1 MKVINIIWVCVVI
14 CSGWIT
20 PCLAQQPNEKDKVI
34 FGRVASVYEA
44 IPLDLN
50 VDELLQKVNEADR
63 QVNLAIDSLS
73 TREAKEKAR
82 LLRFSGLLRSL
93 GRYVTETGDQ
103 MLKSELAER
112 INGLDLDSPNL
123 DLLSDVEIMNLL
135 NGYFRVF
142 MSEVS
147 ELERGTYV
155 LYNIKS
161 EKVRNLYVLPML
173 IWELK
178 QKGYTTDIQNLLD
191 DIELCSKTEATIQ
204 KAKELKAEYYP
215 VRVGEM
221 APDFEMENEY
231 GNMVK
236 LSDFRGK
243 VVFIDVWA
251 TWCGGC
257 VEGLPDFMA
266 LRDQYKDRKDVV
278 FLTISDDGIEGKAH
292 WQNFLK
298 EKKYTGK
305 IPHLL
310 INNNKDRFEED
321 YCITGIPRY
330 ILIDKE
336 GKIVNAWHLSVKH
349 ELFPFFFSTELEN
362 MNRERI

>member
-1 MKVINIIWVCVVI
+1 MKMINIILGCVVI
-14 CSGWIT
+14 CSIWAT
-20 PCLAQQPNEKDKVI
+20 PCLAQQSGEKDKALLDRVVRAYNVI
-34 FGRVASVYEA
+34 PR
-44 IPLDLN
+44 DLKTDEVLRKIN
-50 VDELLQKVNEADR
+50 EVDK
-63 QVNLAIDSLS
+63 QVNLMIDSLS
-73 TREAKEKAR
+73 GKEAKEKVR
-82 LLRFSGLLRSL
+82 LICYNGLLWSL
-93 GRYVTETGDQ
+93 GVYVIETGDQ
-103 MLKSELAER
+103 TLKSELAER
-112 INGLDLDSPNL
+112 VKGLDLDSPNL
-123 DLLSDVEIMNLL
+123 ELLSDVETANLL

-142 MSEVS
+142 MSNMS
-147 ELERGTYV
+147 RLERASHV

-161 EKVRNLYVLPML
+161 EKVRNPYVLSTL
-173 IWELK
+173 VSELK
-178 QKGYTTDIQNLLD
+178 QIGYTSGVQNLID

-336 GKIVNAWHLSVKH
+336 GKIVNAWHVSTRH
-349 ELFPFFFSTELEN
+349 EMFPWFFGVELDN
-362 MNRERI
+362 LNKN

>member
-14 CSGWIT
+14 CYGWIT
-20 PCLAQQPNEKDKVI
+20 PCSAQQPNERDKVI
-34 FGRVASVYEA
+34 LEQVEYVYNV
-44 IPLDLN
+44 IPFDLN
-50 VDELLQKVNEADR
+50 VDELLQKVNDADK
-63 QVNLAIDSLS
+63 QVNLAMDSLS
-73 TREAKEKAR
+73 TREVKEKAR
-82 LLRFSGLLRSL
+82 LLRFSGVLGSL

-112 INGLDLDSPNL
+112 INGLDLESPSL

-142 MSEVS
+142 MSEIS

-178 QKGYTTDIQNLLD
+178 QKGYTADIQNLLD
-191 DIELCSKTEATIQ
+191 DIELCSKTEATIL
-204 KAKELKAEYYP
+204 KAKELKAKYYP

-231 GNMVK
+231 GKMVK

-257 VEGLPDFMA
+257 VEGLPYFMA
-266 LRDQYKDRKDVV
+266 LRDQYKDRKDLV
-278 FLTISDDGIEGKAH
+278 FLTISDDGIEAKSR
-292 WQNFLK
+292 WLKFLK
-298 EKKYTGK
+298 EKKYSGK
-305 IPHLL
+305 MPHL
-310 INNNKDRFEED
+310 IVNAKKDQFGKD
-321 YCITGIPRY
+321 YCLTGIPRY

-336 GKIVNAWHLSVKH
+336 GKIVNAWHVSVKH
-349 ELFPFFFSTELEN
+349 ELFSFFFSTELDN
-362 MNRERI
+362 MNRY